1 MQFFLQKNASEC
13 VEKKCVLKNARL
25 PAINFALLQFVE
37 DGISNQKEDIVM
49 WRDTLKVTIF

>member
-1 MQFFLQKNASEC
+1 M
-13 VEKKCVLKNARL
+13 LKNARL